1 MLGVLFKGTE
11 STTFDCD
18 DFSGAADLPVGV
30 VGTRDYLALQ
40 SLIIIHNTS
49 VARVTT
55 KPSPLLS
62 ESFILSYRLLQVL
75 ALALYS
81 YNVWYAVKQLRA
93 FGVLSQE
100 WRRELFLSKE
110 ERDPAAKDKGPAVA
124 VISLNL
130 VRPTPLSRL
139 STPLPATQPTP
150 PPRLPASSPPLPA
163 PCTRPIPS
171 RTWCSSSMSGRHTS
185 GQSSRCSPSS
195 SLASQHVQSVLTCSG
210 LPSRPGRRARA
221 SRRGCGGALHHPSC
235 RCHRHA

>member
-139 STPLPATQPTP
+139 STPLPATQPHHPTSP
-150 PPRLPASSPPLPA
+150 PPRLLTSSPRPVHQAYTLSNMVQFVNVGPAYEWPIKPLLPFFFSRLPA
-163 PCTRPIPS
+163 CTECP
-171 RTWCSSSMSGRHTS
+171 H
-185 GQSSRCSPSS
+185 
-195 SLASQHVQSVLTCSG
+195 LL
-210 LPSRPGRRARA
+210 RA
-221 SRRGCGGALHHPSC
+221 AL
-235 RCHRHA
+235 